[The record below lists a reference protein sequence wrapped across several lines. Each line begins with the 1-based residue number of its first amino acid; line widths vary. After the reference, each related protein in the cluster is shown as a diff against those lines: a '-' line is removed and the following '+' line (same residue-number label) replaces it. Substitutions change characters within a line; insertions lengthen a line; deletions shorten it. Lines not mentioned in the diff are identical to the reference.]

1 MGDISF
7 TDGAFSLAS
16 VGGLDGGGGGL
27 ITSFCA
33 AFWYCWLLERGADQM
48 TMAAT
53 MAMSAAAPMATPIHS
68 QGTPTSEGGDGGKA
82 GGGAGGSTF
91 DVVME
96 ATSMAAGAPN
106 MAVVAA
112 VSV

>member
-1 MGDISF
+1 MDGISF
-7 TDGAFSLAS
+7 TDDAFSLAS
-16 VGGLDGGGGGL
+16 VGGLGGGGGL

-33 AFWYCWLLERGADQM
+33 AFWYCWLLERGDDQM

-53 MAMSAAAPMATPIHS
+53 MPMSAAPPIATPIHS
-68 QGTPTSEGGDGGKA
+68 QGTPTFEGGDGGVA
-82 GGGAGGSTF
+82 GGGAGGSS
-91 DVVME
+91 VVVVIE

-106 MAVVAA
+106 IAVVAA